1 MKILGIDPG
10 LKETGFGII
19 DENRNLISR
28 GIIKGKNFLEQI
40 KKFEKVI
47 NKDKIDFVFLEDVFS
62 YKNPRMSLKLGEIR
76 GALIYFFESKGIKV
90 INLQSSKIKRILTG
104 NGRAKKEQIKFM
116 VKSFLRIKENI
127 SEHESDAL
135 ACAIAGLFL
144 QKNVF

>member
-19 DENRNLISR
+19 DENRNLISK

-40 KKFEKVI
+40 RKFKKI
-47 NKDKIDFVFLEDVFS
+47 TNKDKIDFVFLEDVFS
-62 YKNPRMSLKLGEIR
+62 YKNPKMSLKLGEIR

-104 NGRAKKEQIKFM
+104 NGRAKKEQVKFM
-116 VKSFLRIKENI
+116 VKSFLKIKEDI

-135 ACAIAGLFL
+135 ACAIAGLFI
-144 QKNVF
+144 KKDVF